1 MQPWEHV
8 ASESTHDYRIFTARV
23 DQIRSPRTGHV
34 LRRVVLDT
42 PDWINVVA
50 RTTGGQFVLV
60 RQVRHGIAA
69 PSLEI
74 PAGMVEP
81 GEAPELAATR
91 ELLEETGYQ
100 GRMRWLGQVYPNP
113 AFQGNTCYHF
123 LAEDCEYVAEPQLD
137 PGEDIQVEL
146 WSWPQIL
153 EAVRS
158 GEVRHSLMISALFY
172 YRDQLEAAWNA
183 APA

>member
-1 MQPWEHV
+1 MQAWEHV
-8 ASESTHDYRIFTARV
+8 LSESSHDYRIFTARV
-23 DQIRSPRTGHV
+23 DQLRSPRTGHI

-50 RTTGGQFVLV
+50 RTEDDRYVLV

-81 GEAPELAATR
+81 GEDPQRAAAR
-91 ELLEETGYQ
+91 EMLEETGYE
-100 GRMRWLGQVYPNP
+100 GEFRLLGQVFPNP
-113 AFQGNTCYHF
+113 AFQSNTCFHYF
-123 LAEDCEYVAEPQLD
+123 ADRCRKVAEPRLD

-146 WSWPQIL
+146 WTWDQIL
-153 EAVRS
+153 EAIRL
-158 GEVRHSLMISALFY
+158 GNVRHSLMISALFY
-172 YRDQLEAAWNA
+172 YRDQFGL
-183 APA
+183 